1 MKTKFATRS
10 FITCPPEKVLLEL
23 DLSAAESHVVARL
36 ADDPNMIDQLDN
48 GDLHLYSA
56 KNIYQD
62 PTLTKADELK
72 RYIGKKMNH
81 SCAYRAS
88 AIKVAEFI
96 NKEGAMTVS
105 VAQVKVW
112 HARWHTAFNIKS
124 WWADIESRL
133 RSNNGVLTTAYGKK
147 RKFWGFYDN
156 DLLKAA
162 TAFEPQSVVSY
173 HMDGAIHP
181 ELNIAGGLLEIQK
194 QITSRNPEI
203 KMINTS
209 HDSVLIECPRDIS
222 TEIAI
227 HCKTLLTRP
236 LIVNGHMFTIP
247 VDCERYDRRW
257 KEDGEKLVGDTFR
270 G

>member
-1 MKTKFATRS
+1 MKQKLAVRS
-10 FITCPPEKVLLEL
+10 FITCDPANVLLEL

-36 ADDPNMIDQLDN
+36 ANDSNMIEQLDH

-56 KNIYQD
+56 RNIYQD
-62 PTLTKADELK
+62 PSLTKVDELK

-81 SCAYRAS
+81 SCSYRAS

-105 VAQVKVW
+105 VAQVRVW
-112 HARWHTAFNIKS
+112 HARWHTAFNIKY
-124 WWADIESRL
+124 WWQDIEQRL
-133 RSNNGVLTTAYGKK
+133 RDNNGTLTTAYGKK

-173 HMDGAIHP
+173 HMDGAVHP
-181 ELNIAGGLLEIQK
+181 ELGIVGGLLEIQN
-194 QITSRNPEI
+194 QITSKQSEI
-203 KMINTS
+203 KLINTS
-209 HDSVLIECPRDIS
+209 HDSVLIECPRVIS

-236 LIVNGHMFTIP
+236 LIVNGHLFTIP

-257 KEDGEKLVGDTFR
+257 KEDGEKLVGDTFQ
-270 G
+270 